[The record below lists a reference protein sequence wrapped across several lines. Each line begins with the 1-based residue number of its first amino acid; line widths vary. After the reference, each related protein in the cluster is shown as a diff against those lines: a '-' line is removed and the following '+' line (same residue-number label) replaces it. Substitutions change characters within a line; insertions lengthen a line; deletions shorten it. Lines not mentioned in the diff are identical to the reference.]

1 MLLFFNIFVVVH
13 IFLFVHFRFRCGQWR
28 ISANATLETT
38 IVVFVVVVVDDDVV
52 VIFVVVLSQKPSI
65 KVWSKSNQ

>member
-13 IFLFVHFRFRCGQWR
+13 IFLFIHFRFKCEQWR

-38 IVVFVVVVVDDDVV
+38 IVVFVVVVFVYDVLV
-52 VIFVVVLSQKPSI
+52 MVLFVVSYLLLFICYQ
-65 KVWSKSNQ
+65 